1 MDACALMM
9 PFAIKSQADQPKEPA
24 YSRED
29 LLIAGAAVKRKCEG
43 AGQNVHGFSARP
55 LEQIVY
61 AEQHM
66 ASSVP
71 SVPAPPTQPPVL
83 PPTLQRCIDADNV
96 EILQRDL
103 QHDQAETLSGIPPPP
118 MHVASAVTLSLQAS
132 VPPPWEALAT
142 PAQSSPKSP
151 PVPLSL
157 CTSILPPTPV
167 SIPSLQSQPL
177 PASPAP
183 HAPVPSSM
191 PPSAPPSLPPMLKHL
206 SSHIP
211 SSPCWDAGC
220 GNLIS
225 ETLPGT
231 PNGQTGFSGDF
242 SVFKHAG
249 MITPT
254 TCSGSEIG
262 SIGLATEEGTSH
274 SSDSETDFTEGRSA
288 SVTPSGTD
296 SAELSMLPPP
306 GLEHTFELSSPQH
319 MLSPHQKMSRY
330 TDKAPARAL
339 CLDCLL

>member
-1 MDACALMM
+1 MVVLM
-9 PFAIKSQADQPKEPA
+9 
-24 YSRED
+24 
-29 LLIAGAAVKRKCEG
+29 V
-43 AGQNVHGFSARP
+43 
-55 LEQIVY
+55 
-61 AEQHM
+61 
-66 ASSVP
+66 ASKM
-71 SVPAPPTQPPVL
+71 VL
-83 PPTLQRCIDADNV
+83 
-96 EILQRDL
+96 
-103 QHDQAETLSGIPPPP
+103 
-118 MHVASAVTLSLQAS
+118 VASAVTLSLQAS

-254 TCSGSEIG
+254 TCS
-262 SIGLATEEGTSH
+262 
-274 SSDSETDFTEGRSA
+274 DSETDFTEGRSA

-296 SAELSMLPPP
+296 SAELSMLP
-306 GLEHTFELSSPQH
+306 
-319 MLSPHQKMSRY
+319 
-330 TDKAPARAL
+330 
-339 CLDCLL
+339 